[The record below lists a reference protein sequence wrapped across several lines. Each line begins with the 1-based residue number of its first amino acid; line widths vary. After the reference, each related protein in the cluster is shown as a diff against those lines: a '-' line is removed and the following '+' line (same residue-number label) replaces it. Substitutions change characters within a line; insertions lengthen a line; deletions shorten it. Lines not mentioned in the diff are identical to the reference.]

1 MKKLKK
7 IPKFQ
12 SEDEERDFW
21 DTHSSLDYFDWKNA
35 KQLVFP
41 NLKPSRTTISLRLPN
56 YLLNDLKALANSRD
70 VPYQSLLKIFLA
82 ERVQQEVRG
91 LVAREGKVE
100 YPVKYKGR
108 GRPRKAKPAVRAR
121 AGKKRSGG

>member
-1 MKKLKK
+1 MKLKK
-7 IPKFQ
+7 IPRFKT
-12 SEDEERDFW
+12 EDEEREFW
-21 DTHSSLDYFDWKNA
+21 ATHDAVDYFDFENGRRV
-35 KQLVFP
+35 VFP

-91 LVAREGKVE
+91 LVAREGKVD
-100 YPVKYKGR
+100 YPVNYKGR
-108 GRPRKAKPAVRAR
+108 GRPRKVKPAGRAR
-121 AGKKRSGG
+121 AGTKRSGG